1 MTEIKD
7 TERELQLFRLRLSV
21 AGLVVFICFG
31 LLMLRFFWL
40 QAIRHDE
47 YWERAESNRISVVPA
62 VPNRGLIIDRNG
74 VVLAR
79 NFSAYTL
86 EITPSKITGPI
97 DTVIDELA
105 QLVDIQARDRKRFR
119 RLLEESKTFESL
131 PIRTRLTDE
140 EVARFAAQ
148 RYRFPGVDIQA
159 RLFRQYP
166 LGQTAS
172 HMIGYIGRVNKK
184 EAERLEDSEDA
195 ANYRGTEYIGKEG
208 LEKSYERE
216 LHGIT
221 GYDEIEVSAG
231 GRANRTLSRHS
242 PTPGN
247 NLILSVDIE
256 LQKIVEKAFGDRRG
270 ALVAIEPETGDI
282 LAYVSM
288 PTFDPNLFVEGID
301 TKSWEE
307 LNTSLDKPLL
317 NRPLIGSY
325 PPGSTFKPY
334 MALASLELGKRTPE
348 MAISDPGYF
357 WFGNNKFRDDKE
369 GGHGR
374 VDMYR
379 SIVQSCNTYYYNLAN
394 DLGIDAIHDFMKPFG
409 FGQLT
414 GIDLENERRGVLPS
428 QAWKKHTF
436 KRPELQKWY
445 AGETI
450 SVGIGQG
457 YNSFTPLQLAHAVS
471 NLANNGVVMK
481 PHLVK
486 SVEDAST
493 KARNLTVPKESYRIP
508 LKPENI
514 EVVKNAM
521 IGVTKEGTS
530 ARSFANASYISGG
543 KTGTAQAAAMSR
555 TVKYDASKIAERLRD
570 HSLYIAFAPADKPKI
585 ALAVI
590 VENAGF
596 GAAAAAPIARL
607 AIDYYLL
614 GKRPEEPVAKVE
626 GSING
631 QPGPVPATAPP
642 VTEPTTSTPA
652 APAVPAKPGAAVPAA
667 PATPAAPAAA
677 PGKPA
682 VAPATAA
689 TAAAAASATAKP
701 AAPTTAAPAPAPA
714 PVTNKPAAAPAA
726 APGTNKPAA
735 APAPAPVTNKPAA
748 APAAAPAT
756 NKPAAAPAPAT
767 TPAAPAVAKSPAA
780 SAALPATAPAATP
793 AATKTAAT
801 PAASALAA
809 TPGTPTKPGTTAA
822 PASAPAP
829 APVPAPAKPA
839 ATTAPATRASNVS
852 KPTAGTRSDDRSEP

>member
-7 TERELQLFRLRLSV
+7 TEREIQLFRLRLSV
-21 AGLVVFICFG
+21 AGLVVLVCFG
-31 LLMLRFFWL
+31 LLMLRFMWL
-40 QAIRHDE
+40 QAIRYSE
-47 YWERAESNRISVVPA
+47 YFERAESNRISVVPA
-62 VPNRGLIIDRNG
+62 VPNRGLIVDRNG
-74 VVLAR
+74 VILAR
-79 NFSAYTL
+79 NYSAYTL
-86 EITPSKITGPI
+86 EITPAKIGRSL
-97 DTVIDELA
+97 DTVIDELSKI
-105 QLVDIQARDRKRFR
+105 VDIQPRDRKRFR
-119 RLLEESKTFESL
+119 RQMEESKSFESL

-172 HMIGYIGRVNKK
+172 HMIGYIGRVNKR
-184 EAERLEDSEDA
+184 EAERLEEGEDA

-208 LEKSYERE
+208 VEKSYERE
-216 LHGIT
+216 LHGVT

-242 PTPGN
+242 STPGN

-256 LQKIVEKAFGDRRG
+256 LQKIIEKAFGDRRG
-270 ALVAIEPETGDI
+270 ALVAIEPATGDV

-301 TKSWEE
+301 SRSWEE
-307 LNTSLDKPLL
+307 LSTSLDKPLL
-317 NRPLIGSY
+317 NRALIGSY
-325 PPGSTFKPY
+325 PAGSTFKPY
-334 MALASLELGKRTPE
+334 MALAALSLGKRTPE
-348 MAISDPGYF
+348 QAISDPGYF

-374 VDMYR
+374 VDMYH

-414 GIDLENERRGVLPS
+414 GIDLDNERRGVLPS
-428 QAWKKHTF
+428 QEWKRKTF

-457 YNSFTPLQLAHAVS
+457 YNSFTPIQLAHAVA

-486 SVEDAST
+486 SIEDPAS
-493 KARNLTVPKESYRIP
+493 KARKLTVPKESYRIP
-508 LKPENI
+508 LKQDHI
-514 EVVKNAM
+514 DTVKNAM

-543 KTGTAQAAAMSR
+543 KTGTAQAAAMSK
-555 TVKYDASKIAERLRD
+555 TVKYDASKISERLRD

-614 GKRPEEPVAKVE
+614 GKRPNEPVAKVE
-626 GSING
+626 PDADAQSSSR
-631 QPGPVPATAPP
+631 ADTKK
-642 VTEPTTSTPA
+642 TEVAKPDANKPA
-652 APAVPAKPGAAVPAA
+652 AGKPSTVPVQPTA
-667 PATPAAPAAA
+667 PATKPSAA
-677 PGKPA
+677 
-682 VAPATAA
+682 
-689 TAAAAASATAKP
+689 
-701 AAPTTAAPAPAPA
+701 AAPTTATVTASTPVKTSPAA
-714 PVTNKPAAAPAA
+714 PVAPGTPKDKPSQPPVAAVPGKPAAPRPTGAQPDER
-726 APGTNKPAA
+726 N
-735 APAPAPVTNKPAA
+735 
-748 APAAAPAT
+748 
-756 NKPAAAPAPAT
+756 
-767 TPAAPAVAKSPAA
+767 
-780 SAALPATAPAATP
+780 
-793 AATKTAAT
+793 TK
-801 PAASALAA
+801 
-809 TPGTPTKPGTTAA
+809 
-822 PASAPAP
+822 
-829 APVPAPAKPA
+829 
-839 ATTAPATRASNVS
+839 
-852 KPTAGTRSDDRSEP
+852 

>member
-7 TERELQLFRLRLSV
+7 TEREIQLFRLRLSV
-21 AGLVVFICFG
+21 AGLVVLVCFG
-31 LLMLRFFWL
+31 LLMLRFVWL
-40 QAIRHDE
+40 QGVRYSE
-47 YWERAESNRISVVPA
+47 YHERAESNRISVVPA
-62 VPNRGLIIDRNG
+62 VPNRGLIVDRNG

-79 NFSAYTL
+79 NYSAYTL
-86 EITPSKITGPI
+86 EITPSKIGRPL
-97 DTVIDELA
+97 DTVVDELS
-105 QLVDIQARDRKRFR
+105 QIIDIQPRDRKRFR
-119 RLLEESKTFESL
+119 RLMEESKSFESL

-172 HMIGYIGRVNKK
+172 HMIGYIGRVNKR
-184 EAERLEDSEDA
+184 EAERLEQSDDA

-231 GRANRTLSRHS
+231 GRAVRTLSRHA
-242 PTPGN
+242 PTPGK

-256 LQKIVEKAFGDRRG
+256 LQKIVEKAFGERRG
-270 ALVAIEPETGDI
+270 ALVAIEPESGDI

-301 TKSWEE
+301 SRSWEE

-317 NRPLIGSY
+317 NRPLIGTY

-334 MALASLELGKRTPE
+334 MALAALENGKRTPE
-348 MAISDPGYF
+348 QSIGDPGYF

-379 SIVQSCNTYYYNLAN
+379 SIVVSCNTYYYVLAN
-394 DLGIDAIHDFMKPFG
+394 DLGIDTIHDFMKPLG

-428 QAWKKHTF
+428 TTWKKGAF

-457 YNSFTPLQLAHAVS
+457 YNSFTPLQMAHAMA
-471 NLANNGVVMK
+471 NLANDGVVMK

-486 SVEDAST
+486 SVEDPVT
-493 KARNLTVPKESYRIP
+493 RARKLTVPKESYRIP

-514 EVVKNAM
+514 EVVKKAM
-521 IGVTKEGTS
+521 VGVTKEGTS
-530 ARSFANASYISGG
+530 ARSFANAPYTSGG
-543 KTGTAQAAAMSR
+543 KTGTAQAAAMSK

-607 AIDYYLL
+607 AIDYYLT
-614 GKRPEEPVAKVE
+614 GKRPDEPVAKVD
-626 GSING
+626 GRVDS
-631 QPGPVPATAPP
+631 PARA
-642 VTEPTTSTPA
+642 EA
-652 APAVPAKPGAAVPAA
+652 DKPE
-667 PATPAAPAAA
+667 ATRPEANRPD
-677 PGKPA
+677 P
-682 VAPATAA
+682 
-689 TAAAAASATAKP
+689 
-701 AAPTTAAPAPAPA
+701 
-714 PVTNKPAAAPAA
+714 NKPAAAPAGDLA
-726 APGTNKPAA
+726 APVAAPPRPAPVGTTPVPVAPATSAPTAPPKPVAVV
-735 APAPAPVTNKPAA
+735 APAPAALPPKPA
-748 APAAAPAT
+748 PT
-756 NKPAAAPAPAT
+756 RT
-767 TPAAPAVAKSPAA
+767 AV
-780 SAALPATAPAATP
+780 
-793 AATKTAAT
+793 
-801 PAASALAA
+801 
-809 TPGTPTKPGTTAA
+809 
-822 PASAPAP
+822 
-829 APVPAPAKPA
+829 PVDERRVP
-839 ATTAPATRASNVS
+839 
-852 KPTAGTRSDDRSEP
+852 